1 MSTKEKNDNTR
12 VQKPQIYSRI
22 KRTIGRRDKDAVI
35 QQDYR
40 TQKQKEESH
49 KQSVKAYNKQKMD
62 QAQRFTGQFFLN
74 AMNLG
79 MPSHLIGVATSD
91 KPWIETIGN
100 PEVQA
105 TGNETVNFALDM
117 LSPQNVTKIA
127 AIPFIMFRKE
137 AFKKQF
143 TNAFKA
149 KKDKDFL
156 NKQILSRTG
165 KKMSVY
171 DAYAAN
177 DLPNQY
183 QRTFEAL
190 IKRFNG
196 EIKAGEVDQIAKSER
211 AAGNN
216 AKLNAE
222 KVRKIR
228 QTVIDDKGTTYESAV
243 ADNFKKTGINWS
255 DLDNQG
261 MMFGMDDNLRLTRVG
276 SADQPFIQRYY
287 HNVVN
292 KMLDHNTKEGFKKG
306 FQTKILESGD
316 LRINPSTKQWEG
328 LYPDGNYY
336 PVRRPEEY
344 IKVRWAKSK
353 GMQIEL
359 PIPDGTYHNFPVHGT
374 ITKKKGYLV
383 KPSSSPGKNGYWT
396 IRMDNKGQG
405 SDAAGYYQK
414 NGYAVPLY
422 ESPNLE
428 TKPFEAGTSYN
439 LMQTLQENY
448 SGRVMQPL
456 NVKDA
461 NAPAQR
467 VNEYIFSPTAP
478 NPKSAW
484 NTLDFEPGQGPLAY
498 NKTQNNNNLA

>member
-1 MSTKEKNDNTR
+1 MPFTQRNDNTR
-12 VQKPQIYSRI
+12 VQKPLIVQPIKKKLVRRVKNEEVKQDNRPQIIR
-22 KRTIGRRDKDAVI
+22 
-35 QQDYR
+35 Q
-40 TQKQKEESH
+40 
-49 KQSVKAYNKQKMD
+49 
-62 QAQRFTGQFFLN
+62 QAQSKSDAQYKQDKMQKAQDFTIQ
-74 AMNLG
+74 AMLRPL
-79 MPSHLIGVATSD
+79 MVTDLSHMFGVITSD
-91 KPWIETIGN
+91 KPFIETFGN

-105 TGNETVNFALDM
+105 TNNDVLNFIIGSA
-117 LSPQNVTKIA
+117 SPWGITKA
-127 AIPFIMFRKE
+127 GLIPLMMFRKG

-143 TNAFKA
+143 IGAFKA
-149 KKDKDFL
+149 QKDRDFL

-177 DLPNQY
+177 ELPDQY

-190 IKRFNG
+190 IRRFNG
-196 EIKAGEVDQIAKSER
+196 ELKAQDVSQIAKSER
-211 AAGNN
+211 AITNN
-216 AKLNAE
+216 AKLDAN
-222 KVRKIR
+222 KVKAIR
-228 QTVIDDKGTTYESAV
+228 QTVIDNKGTTYESAV

-261 MMFGMDDNLRLTRVG
+261 MMFGMDDNLRLTKVG
-276 SADQPFIQRYY
+276 SANQPFLQRYY
-287 HNVVN
+287 HNVVTH
-292 KMLDHNTKEGFKKG
+292 MLDNNGKEG
-306 FQTKILESGD
+306 FQTKILKSGD
-316 LRINPSTKQWEG
+316 LRKNTSTKQWEG
-328 LYPDGNYY
+328 RYPDGNYY

-344 IKVRWAKSK
+344 IKVRWAKEK

-374 ITKKKGYLV
+374 ITKNKGYLV

-396 IRMDNKGQG
+396 IRMDSKGQG

-414 NGYAVPLY
+414 NGYAVPFY

-428 TKPFEAGTSYN
+428 TDPFKAGTSYN
-439 LMQTLQENY
+439 LMKTLQENY

-498 NKTQNNNNLA
+498 NKIQNNNNLA